1 MDAKAIFTT
10 VAVMVFANGAVLAT
24 VYRDLPATLR
34 PAAARWQAGTVLV
47 AAGCA
52 IFAFGSFLPMPIM
65 VALANF
71 VLTTGLTIYH
81 RALRNFY
88 GRPAETWDMALPFV
102 ATASVYWWSAI
113 EPSFIIRLGVI
124 SLMWLW
130 LMGRSLHLL
139 HAMRHVDT
147 SRSRSMLMVIHAMVM
162 SFVAAR
168 FIIYLSLDLPRGFS
182 LTTNDNPLNLITP
195 IIMAALPAIGTTAF
209 VLLCSDRM
217 RRQLEITAATDDLTG
232 LANRRT
238 LIAHGKARFRSH
250 EAKRQGLAIAVL
262 DLDAF
267 KSINDSHGHEA
278 GDQALVHVA
287 ECLRQAARK
296 LDLVARSGGE
306 EFVVIM
312 EDLDGDEAGAAVERM
327 RCAVEAE
334 LFRAG
339 TVLVPITV
347 SAGVAVALPG
357 DKSFDDILRRADN
370 ALYQAKANGRNCVM
384 LAA

>member
-147 SRSRSMLMVIHAMVM
+147 SRSRSMRTASRRTYSASSMSPSSRRSCSSISSCLTALSSTSSSSTTRCTFPSDQRIPATGPAMGKK
-162 SFVAAR
+162 R
-168 FIIYLSLDLPRGFS
+168 SLVRRD
-182 LTTNDNPLNLITP
+182 
-195 IIMAALPAIGTTAF
+195 MAAGF
-209 VLLCSDRM
+209 G
-217 RRQLEITAATDDLTG
+217 RQ
-232 LANRRT
+232 
-238 LIAHGKARFRSH
+238 
-250 EAKRQGLAIAVL
+250 
-262 DLDAF
+262 
-267 KSINDSHGHEA
+267 EA
-278 GDQALVHVA
+278 G
-287 ECLRQAARK
+287 
-296 LDLVARSGGE
+296 SGNYAP
-306 EFVVIM
+306 M
-312 EDLDGDEAGAAVERM
+312 TSYPPLTLPPSPA
-327 RCAVEAE
+327 
-334 LFRAG
+334 
-339 TVLVPITV
+339 
-347 SAGVAVALPG
+347 SA
-357 DKSFDDILRRADN
+357 
-370 ALYQAKANGRNCVM
+370 
-384 LAA
+384 